1 MNEELQSILDQM
13 PAGPPRS
20 KLEPYRDL
28 IRNLRQKRKTY
39 REIAAFLHQ
48 HCNVG
53 VHYSTIYDFVHA
65 PSRNPEQDQIRAE
78 TPRPLQPVLPAEN
91 IMTIGGVPGYAPP
104 TPAQDLHA
112 RIAAIKSRK
121 STTQTPKPVFHYE
134 EGEPL
139 RLISDTKTKEKH
151 R

>member
-13 PAGPPRS
+13 PARPPRS

-53 VHYSTIYDFVHA
+53 VHHSTIYDFVHA
-65 PSRNPEQDQIRAE
+65 PYRNPEQDQIQSE
-78 TPRPLQPVLPAEN
+78 TPRPLQPVLRAEN
-91 IMTIGGVPGYAPP
+91 VMTIGGVPGY

-139 RLISDTKTKEKH
+139 RLISDPKTKEKH